1 MNNDEKKSGLL
12 RRLKLVEGQVRG
24 LQRMIENDVYCIDLK
39 WHFTNLFEHP
49 ENEWFLTDNKAF
61 TDNYDICMKLYEMD
75 LIAKKEEP
83 IYRNGSYCGNKVYFK
98 YNKELKF

>member
-1 MNNDEKKSGLL
+1 MAYINEPEFFKDLTPLEI
-12 RRLKLVEGQVRG
+12 RAH
-24 LQRMIENDVYCIDLK
+24 RMNDVYCIDLK
-39 WHFTNLFEHP
+39 WHFINLFDHP

-61 TDNYDICMKLYEMD
+61 TDNYDICMKLYEMN

-98 YNKELKF
+98 YDKQLKF

>member
-1 MNNDEKKSGLL
+1 MSIINEPNFLEKLTP
-12 RRLKLVEGQVRG
+12 
-24 LQRMIENDVYCIDLK
+24 IETRAHKINDVYSIDLD
-39 WHFTNLFEHP
+39 WHFKNLFKHP

-61 TDNYDICMKLYEMD
+61 TNNYDICIKLYEMN

-83 IYRNGSYCGNKVYFK
+83 IYRNSSYCGNKVYFK